1 VGVEASRF
9 QQQVFLI
16 NNDQKILDS
25 VNKQNILGFVPTA
38 IRSMEHQKQSEDF
51 DRPVSRTGGDMFSVN
66 GHFNGN
72 ETQKK
77 SPEPQTAASDPA
89 KIPPLAPPEQKVP
102 VPTHGAPF
110 DPRNP
115 QPFEAKASS
124 ALAAHLDRP
133 PSATHSVVGPDV
145 QRSIPAVSRA
155 EAGELHKIPSAASSV
170 ISGQIQMP
178 QSAPSSVNAAGN
190 EKPLTGASRVIAA
203 DIEWPPTV
211 AQKSESSKVMNG
223 VAVKPAEGIK
233 NGHPVG
239 ANKEEDDDNDVII
252 MRSPDTISSS
262 SEGVVV
268 EGNTRKSATDEAQRA
283 GKSLFIESRL
293 AENLRLETK
302 ANTVA
307 DTVNSVKKQEL
318 EDSEGKDV
326 SLKNIE
332 GKNISGKEWKNQE
345 DKEKESQKNE
355 HLKDEEMMRKS
366 TESLKDSW
374 KKEPEKMVERNSV
387 PRSEQM
393 EKETAK
399 NKESLNTASYVTSQ
413 PVEMKDSKP
422 ADSTADIT
430 CQDNE
435 QVIKETQ
442 KCVSPENVAEISK
455 KGSVQAEEKAMEIK
469 EGFKNEEAKTEY
481 SSKLQENDNV
491 KTGNLL
497 SIDDEEIKKGSTQQ
511 KEESKDETLGESYK
525 KLIEGSK
532 KGSPKKEETKET
544 ERREDAIKNESE
556 IKTLE
561 KSTKEKE
568 EETMKGWAK
577 KEEGRDVRKVED
589 TSKEDVE
596 EIKGFPKKE
605 NEVGNSSEANKR
617 EVLEGKAETL
627 ITKKE
632 QSLKVEAED
641 AQKKKKEEIEIVKKA
656 ESMKKENASRKDTE
670 GTPKEKK
677 SEKTSPCGVENEL
690 VRPGGTSPAPSK
702 PTRPKSKSSAVS
714 ESTTSRKTSRTTERP
729 TSGPKELTTTIAPD
743 PEVEKSPRTKTP
755 KDLGE
760 SKLKRRSAKKRE
772 SQSLD
777 EVAKKQGNGTASQ
790 HHSYETLVFH

>member
-1 VGVEASRF
+1 
-9 QQQVFLI
+9 
-16 NNDQKILDS
+16 
-25 VNKQNILGFVPTA
+25 
-38 IRSMEHQKQSEDF
+38 
-51 DRPVSRTGGDMFSVN
+51 MFSVN

-89 KIPPLAPPEQKVP
+89 KIPPLAPMEQKVP
-102 VPTHGAPF
+102 VPTHGAHF
-110 DPRNP
+110 DPRNQ
-115 QPFEAKASS
+115 QPFEAKVSS
-124 ALAAHLDRP
+124 ALAAQLDRP
-133 PSATHSVVGPDV
+133 PSATHSVVGPGV

-155 EAGELHKIPSAASSV
+155 EAGELHKIPSAASSF
-170 ISGQIQMP
+170 ISGQLQMP

-190 EKPLTGASRVIAA
+190 EKRLTGTSRVIAA

-233 NGHPVG
+233 NAHPVG

-252 MRSPDTISSS
+252 MRSPDTVSSS

-283 GKSLFIESRL
+283 GKSLFLESQL

-302 ANTVA
+302 VNTVV
-307 DTVNSVKKQEL
+307 DTVNSAKKQEL
-318 EDSEGKDV
+318 EDSEEKDV

-355 HLKDEEMMRKS
+355 NLKDEVMMRKS

-374 KKEPEKMVERNSV
+374 KKEPEKIVVSNSV
-387 PRSEQM
+387 PPSEQM

-422 ADSTADIT
+422 ADRTEDIT
-430 CQDNE
+430 CKDNE
-435 QVIKETQ
+435 QVIKEIQ
-442 KCVSPENVAEISK
+442 KCVSPENVAEISRK
-455 KGSVQAEEKAMEIK
+455 ESVKAAEKGMEIK

-532 KGSPKKEETKET
+532 KESPKKEEAKET
-544 ERREDAIKNESE
+544 ERREDSIKNESK

-577 KEEGRDVRKVED
+577 KEEGRDVKKVED
-589 TSKEDVE
+589 SSKEE
-596 EIKGFPKKE
+596 EESKGFPKKE
-605 NEVGNSSEANKR
+605 NEVGNSSVTNKR

-632 QSLKVEAED
+632 QSPKDEAED

-656 ESMKKENASRKDTE
+656 ESMQKENASRKGTE
-670 GTPKEKK
+670 VTPKEKK

-702 PTRPKSKSSAVS
+702 PTRPKSKTSAVS
-714 ESTTSRKTSRTTERP
+714 ESTTSRKTSRTSERP

-760 SKLKRRSAKKRE
+760 SKPKRRSAKKRE

-777 EVAKKQGNGTASQ
+777 EVAKKQGNGTAASVTDTRHWFFTDILLCLSVYSMQ
-790 HHSYETLVFH
+790 FAFSTILNVPYNYEVLITELITHVL